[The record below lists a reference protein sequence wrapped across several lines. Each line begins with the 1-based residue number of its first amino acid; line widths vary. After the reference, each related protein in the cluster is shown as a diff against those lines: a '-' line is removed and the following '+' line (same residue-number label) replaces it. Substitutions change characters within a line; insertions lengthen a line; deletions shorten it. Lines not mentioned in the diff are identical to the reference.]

1 MKQCYSPSTDA
12 AEKNRP
18 RIRNLA
24 LALLFALLSLS
35 VGAQNGGGGFVSGI
49 VKDPNGQPVLGVTVV
64 VPGTTRGP
72 TAATRSKPRREKP

>member
-35 VGAQNGGGGFVSGI
+35 VCGG
-49 VKDPNGQPVLGVTVV
+49 KN
-64 VPGTTRGP
+64 
-72 TAATRSKPRREKP
+72 EM

>member
-35 VGAQNGGGGFVSGI
+35 VGIIAKSKCSLYKKRNASNLWQNEMRT
-49 VKDPNGQPVLGVTVV
+49 KNH
-64 VPGTTRGP
+64 TT
-72 TAATRSKPRREKP
+72 TI

>member
-35 VGAQNGGGGFVSGI
+35 VGAQNGGGGSVSGI
-49 VKDPNGQPVLGVTVV
+49 VKDL
-64 VPGTTRGP
+64 
-72 TAATRSKPRREKP
+72 

>member
-24 LALLFALLSLS
+24 LALLFALL
-35 VGAQNGGGGFVSGI
+35 VG
-49 VKDPNGQPVLGVTVV
+49 VKTKCNKPEESNKPVNTV
-64 VPGTTRGP
+64 
-72 TAATRSKPRREKP
+72 

>member
-35 VGAQNGGGGFVSGI
+35 VGVG
-49 VKDPNGQPVLGVTVV
+49 VKTKCDKPEESNKPVNTV
-64 VPGTTRGP
+64 
-72 TAATRSKPRREKP
+72 